1 MELRPL
7 IVWQVVDSYGE
18 YEDYNEVVAKSF
30 TCPVFAG
37 LCLGRHRDRQT
48 ALESSNEW
56 SDYNGTFL
64 RSVDV
69 HLVRRE
75 ENGCLRFL

>member
-1 MELRPL
+1 M
-7 IVWQVVDSYGE
+7 IVWQIVDSYGE
-18 YEDYNEVVAKSF
+18 YEDYAEFVMESF

-37 LCLGRHRDRQT
+37 LCLVRHRERQR
-48 ALESSNEW
+48 ALESSDEW
-56 SDYNGTFL
+56 SDYNRTFL
-64 RSVDV
+64 RREDV

>member
-1 MELRPL
+1 MT
-7 IVWQVVDSYGE
+7 VWQVVDSYGE
-18 YEDYNEVVAKSF
+18 YEDYDEVVAESF

-48 ALESSNEW
+48 ALDLSNEW
-56 SDYNGTFL
+56 GDYNRTFL
-64 RSVDV
+64 RRVDV

>member
-1 MELRPL
+1 M

-18 YEDYNEVVAKSF
+18 YEDYDEFVMESF

-48 ALESSNEW
+48 AIESSNEW
-56 SDYNGTFL
+56 SSYNGTFL
-64 RSVDV
+64 RRVDV

-75 ENGCLRFL
+75 ENGCLSFL

>member
-1 MELRPL
+1 M
-7 IVWQVVDSYGE
+7 IVWQIVDSYGE
-18 YEDYNEVVAKSF
+18 YEDYDEVVAESF

-37 LCLGRHRDRQT
+37 LCLMRHRERQRS
-48 ALESSNEW
+48 LESHDEW

-64 RSVDV
+64 RREDV

-75 ENGCLRFL
+75 ESGCLRFL

>member
-1 MELRPL
+1 M
-7 IVWQVVDSYGE
+7 IVWQVVDSFGE
-18 YEDYNEVVAKSF
+18 CEDYQEIVAESF

-48 ALESSNEW
+48 NSDSLDEW

-64 RSVDV
+64 RREDV

-75 ENGCLRFL
+75 ENRCLRFL

>member
-1 MELRPL
+1 M
-7 IVWQVVDSYGE
+7 IIWQIVDSYGE
-18 YEDYNEVVAKSF
+18 YEDYQEVVAESF

-37 LCLGRHRDRQT
+37 LCLGRHRDRQKAT
-48 ALESSNEW
+48 ESSNEL

-64 RSVDV
+64 RREDV
-69 HLVRRE
+69 HLVMRE

>member
-1 MELRPL
+1 MT
-7 IVWQVVDSYGE
+7 VWQVVDSYGE
-18 YEDYNEVVAKSF
+18 YEDYDEVVAESF

-64 RSVDV
+64 RREDV
-69 HLVRRE
+69 HLVSRE
-75 ENGCLRFL
+75 ESGCLRFL

>member
-1 MELRPL
+1 M
-7 IVWQVVDSYGE
+7 IVWQIVDSYGE
-18 YEDYNEVVAKSF
+18 YEDYDELVAESF

-37 LCLGRHRDRQT
+37 LCLGRHRDRQK

-64 RSVDV
+64 RRIDV
-69 HLVRRE
+69 VEVKRE
-75 ENGCLRFL
+75 ESGCLRFL

>member
-1 MELRPL
+1 MT
-7 IVWQVVDSYGE
+7 VWQVVDSYGE
-18 YEDYNEVVAKSF
+18 YEDYQEVVAESF

-37 LCLGRHRDRQT
+37 ICLGRHRDRQK

-64 RSVDV
+64 RIEDV

>member
-1 MELRPL
+1 MK
-7 IVWQVVDSYGE
+7 VWQVVDSYGE
-18 YEDYNEVVAKSF
+18 YEDYHEVVAESF

-48 ALESSNEW
+48 ALESPDEL

-64 RSVDV
+64 RRVDV